1 MKTYIIDYTRPDGR
15 TNFTTVHC
23 DTKDQAAEIFRN
35 RGIDGW
41 SGYNYNQYTIEAI
54 IERPER

>member
-15 TNFTTVHC
+15 KNFSTVRAESEA
-23 DTKDQAAEIFRN
+23 QAAEIFRN

-41 SGYNYNQYTIEAI
+41 SGYNFREYTIDNIA
-54 IERPER
+54 ER

>member
-15 TNFTTVHC
+15 RSFSTVHC
-23 DTKDQAAEIFRN
+23 DSEAEAIRIFQS

-41 SGYNYNQYTIEAI
+41 SGYNYSQYKIDKIA
-54 IERPER
+54 ER